1 MAVIAHPWSVGS
13 QDILFNPRWVGAK
26 CHFGPEFLRL
36 LPQTQLQMAV
46 SDLSFDT
53 MSAYIVSIHKNEG
66 HFAQLALGVVMS
78 LTPVDLKI
86 RPRRMDFGLPDPLP
100 RHWHSNDPFKTHFF
114 NAMSVLF
121 PDGERYFIDSV
132 RPFRA
137 KIKDPV
143 LLEQISGFIGQE
155 GHHSREHIDYNNRL
169 RALGYNIDRLEMPV
183 KRRIRFVQK
192 QFSAERQLAG
202 TVAMEHFTAIL
213 ANALLSEPQW
223 LAQASPEMQKLWRW
237 HALEETEHKAVAF
250 DVYMQVCGDRK
261 ILRRAM
267 RQATFFFL
275 KDVTKGTLHM
285 LKKDG
290 KLTLSVWCK
299 GMLWLWGRQGF
310 FTRLIPAYRDFYRND
325 FHPWQH
331 NNAVL
336 MEQVAKEFELQP
348 A

>member
-1 MAVIAHPWSVGS
+1 
-13 QDILFNPRWVGAK
+13 
-26 CHFGPEFLRL
+26 
-36 LPQTQLQMAV
+36 
-46 SDLSFDT
+46 
-53 MSAYIVSIHKNEG
+53 
-66 HFAQLALGVVMS
+66 MS
-78 LTPVDLKI
+78 LTPSSLHI
-86 RPRRMDFGLPDPLP
+86 RPRRMEFCLPDPMP
-100 RHWHSNDPFKTHFF
+100 RHWHGNDPFKPHFF

-132 RPFRA
+132 RQFRDQ
-137 KIKDPV
+137 ITDPT
-143 LLEQISGFIGQE
+143 LKEQIRGFIGQE

-169 RALGYNIDRLEMPV
+169 RALGYDIDRLELPV

-192 QFSAERQLAG
+192 QFSPERQLAG

-213 ANALLSEPQW
+213 ANALLSDPRW
-223 LAQASPEMQKLWRW
+223 IGDASPEMQRLWRW

-261 ILRRAM
+261 ILRKAM

-285 LKKDG
+285 LRKDG
-290 KLTLSVWCK
+290 KLTLPVWWR
-299 GMLWLWGRQGF
+299 GMVWLWGPGGF
-310 FTRLIPAYRDFYRND
+310 FSHLTGVYRDFYRED

-331 NNAVL
+331 NNAQL
-336 MEQVAKEFELQP
+336 MEEVAQEFDVQP

>member
-1 MAVIAHPWSVGS
+1 
-13 QDILFNPRWVGAK
+13 
-26 CHFGPEFLRL
+26 
-36 LPQTQLQMAV
+36 
-46 SDLSFDT
+46 
-53 MSAYIVSIHKNEG
+53 
-66 HFAQLALGVVMS
+66 MS
-78 LTPVDLKI
+78 LTPSSLHI
-86 RPRRMDFGLPDPLP
+86 RPRRMEFGLPDPMP
-100 RHWHSNDPFKTHFF
+100 RHWHGNDPFKTHFF

-132 RPFRA
+132 RQFRDQ
-137 KIKDPV
+137 ITDPT
-143 LLEQISGFIGQE
+143 LKEQIRGFIGQE

-169 RALGYNIDRLEMPV
+169 RALGYDIDRLELPV

-192 QFSAERQLAG
+192 QFSPERQLAG

-213 ANALLSEPQW
+213 ANALLSDPRW
-223 LAQASPEMQKLWRW
+223 IGDASPEMQRLWRW

-261 ILRRAM
+261 ILRKAM

-285 LKKDG
+285 LRKDG
-290 KLTLSVWCK
+290 KLTLPVWWR
-299 GMLWLWGRQGF
+299 GMVWLWGPGGF
-310 FTRLIPAYRDFYRND
+310 FSHLIGVYRDFYRED

-331 NNAVL
+331 NNAQL
-336 MEQVAKEFELQP
+336 MEEVAQEFDVQP